1 MRPLFFDITKIMH
14 TKDWIILIFLAA
26 IWSSAFMFIKI
37 ATPDMGATFLVT
49 VRLLLA
55 GIIFVP
61 FLLQAKYRKH
71 FRSQF
76 QGILILAVTNNALP
90 FALFSYASLGANSNM
105 LAILNGSTAFITML
119 IAYFWLKEKIS
130 ALQLFGILLGFVGIL
145 VLVNP
150 ANASTTLFSSLA
162 CLLGATCYSFSGN
175 YIQKYAKDSNKF
187 VLIGWSLFFG
197 GLVIAPIGLFNIPDH
212 FPNTNSIL
220 SVLWLGLISTGLAYL
235 AYVRLI
241 ERIGAVRTST
251 VTYLIP
257 AFGILWGA
265 LFLNEVINLIITIG
279 FVLVMAGTYFANTSK
294 PS

>member
-1 MRPLFFDITKIMH
+1 LEQ
-14 TKDWIILIFLAA
+14 L
-26 IWSSAFMFIKI
+26 
-37 ATPDMGATFLVT
+37 ATP
-49 VRLLLA
+49 
-55 GIIFVP
+55 
-61 FLLQAKYRKH
+61 
-71 FRSQF
+71 
-76 QGILILAVTNNALP
+76 
-90 FALFSYASLGANSNM
+90 
-105 LAILNGSTAFITML
+105 
-119 IAYFWLKEKIS
+119 
-130 ALQLFGILLGFVGIL
+130 
-145 VLVNP
+145 
-150 ANASTTLFSSLA
+150 
-162 CLLGATCYSFSGN
+162 FSGN

-197 GLVIAPIGLFNIPDH
+197 GLVIAPIGLFNMPDH

-265 LFLNEVINLIITIG
+265 LFLNEIITLIIIIG
-279 FVLVMAGTYFANTSK
+279 FLLVMAGTYFANTSK

>member
-1 MRPLFFDITKIMH
+1 MH
-14 TKDWIILIFLAA
+14 FKDWLLLILLAA

-37 ATPDMGATFLVT
+37 ATPDLGPTFLVT

-55 GIIFVP
+55 GSIFLP
-61 FLLQAKYRKH
+61 FLLQAKYRKY
-71 FRSQF
+71 FRPQF

-90 FALFSYASLGANSNM
+90 FTLFSYASLGANSNM

-119 IAYFWLKEKIS
+119 IAFFWLKEKIS
-130 ALQLFGILLGFVGIL
+130 ALQFFGILLGFIGIL

-162 CLLGATCYSFSGN
+162 CLLGASCYSFSGN
-175 YIQKYAKDSNKF
+175 YIQKYAKDYNMF

-197 GLVIAPIGLFNIPDH
+197 GLIIAPIGILNMPDH
-212 FPNTNSIL
+212 FPNTSSIL
-220 SVLWLGLISTGLAYL
+220 SILWLGLISTGLAYL

-241 ERIGAVRTST
+241 KRIGAVRTST

-257 AFGILWGA
+257 AFGIMWGA
-265 LFLNEVINLIITIG
+265 IFLDEVITLIITGG
-279 FVLVMAGTYFANTSK
+279 FILVMAGTYFANTSK